1 MGGYDNNQMDDAY
14 LNFQRGTKP
23 GVEIEIFDSHMNR
36 FGTEE
41 TIFERNYLIEL
52 NAEFNSKDIFIDI
65 PAIGGMGGGE
75 TGQTIVPLVQFLMIS
90 IGPFLGG
97 LFVNFTY
104 DYLKSC
110 ILKILKKAKPE
121 PGDHL
126 IHIVHIEK
134 LVVHLYNPERDVEAE
149 LDRSLKALLSNV
161 KLAEDIS
168 DLEVREQEIRYKKGC
183 G

>member
-1 MGGYDNNQMDDAY
+1 
-14 LNFQRGTKP
+14 
-23 GVEIEIFDSHMNR
+23 
-36 FGTEE
+36 
-41 TIFERNYLIEL
+41 
-52 NAEFNSKDIFIDI
+52 
-65 PAIGGMGGGE
+65 
-75 TGQTIVPLVQFLMIS
+75 VPLVQFLMIS

-110 ILKILKKAKPE
+110 VLKILKKAKPE

-161 KLAEDIS
+161 KLAEDLS
-168 DLEVREQEIRYKKGC
+168 DLEVREQDIRYKKGC